1 METLMPAS
9 RWITT
14 AERGCLTILFVWLVA
29 LPLPFGSIVERAK
42 LPLIAVPLFLCGVA
56 VALRLEAAR
65 GRLDDALPPIAWRI
79 WAAGGLLFVALCAVQ
94 LIPLPAPLHQAL
106 SPESHRIWTGAS
118 RVASLAGV
126 PVSASHPL
134 TVDPDAT
141 AREFFR
147 MAALLA
153 TFCAASLLI
162 RSHERR
168 LLFAGVMCA
177 AALFEAMYGLREA
190 ALQRYEI
197 WGWVNRLIFNRVT
210 GTFVN
215 PNHFAH
221 YMAIVLPMPLF
232 LVAVSWRN
240 SGTPDLPFARRVAAL
255 MEQRLF
261 RTLIAGLVG
270 IACIASV
277 LLAQSRGALL
287 AISVGLLAVAALLPG
302 QRRRRVALMS
312 FAVIALVVALVMFL
326 GTDRTVRRFLP
337 SQAERETLVGRR
349 IGIAAAMRI
358 WLRFPIAGSGAGTF
372 ERVVSLEQDPSVENI
387 FHHAHNDYAEIAAT
401 TGTAGAGIAVIA
413 VLAGYVALV
422 RMTFGGSSAEL
433 SWRRRAFQAAA
444 LASITIAMVHALF
457 DFNFF
462 LPSNP
467 ATLAA
472 IAGVAVAGIHQDKRT
487 RR

>member
-1 METLMPAS
+1 
-9 RWITT
+9 
-14 AERGCLTILFVWLVA
+14 
-29 LPLPFGSIVERAK
+29 
-42 LPLIAVPLFLCGVA
+42 
-56 VALRLEAAR
+56 
-65 GRLDDALPPIAWRI
+65 
-79 WAAGGLLFVALCAVQ
+79 
-94 LIPLPAPLHQAL
+94 
-106 SPESHRIWTGAS
+106 
-118 RVASLAGV
+118 
-126 PVSASHPL
+126 
-134 TVDPDAT
+134 
-141 AREFFR
+141 
-147 MAALLA
+147 
-153 TFCAASLLI
+153 
-162 RSHERR
+162 
-168 LLFAGVMCA
+168 
-177 AALFEAMYGLREA
+177 
-190 ALQRYEI
+190 
-197 WGWVNRLIFNRVT
+197 
-210 GTFVN
+210 
-215 PNHFAH
+215 
-221 YMAIVLPMPLF
+221 
-232 LVAVSWRN
+232 
-240 SGTPDLPFARRVAAL
+240 
-255 MEQRLF
+255 
-261 RTLIAGLVG
+261 
-270 IACIASV
+270 
-277 LLAQSRGALL
+277 
-287 AISVGLLAVAALLPG
+287 
-302 QRRRRVALMS
+302 
-312 FAVIALVVALVMFL
+312 VIALVVALVMFL

-462 LPSNP
+462 IPSNP